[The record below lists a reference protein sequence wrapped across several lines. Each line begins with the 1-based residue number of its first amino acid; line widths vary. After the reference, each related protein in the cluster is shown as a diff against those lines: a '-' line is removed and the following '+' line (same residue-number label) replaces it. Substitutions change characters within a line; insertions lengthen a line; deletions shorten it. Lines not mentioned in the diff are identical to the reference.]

1 MPSSSPPSTASTQ
14 RLSLLG
20 PYTNTKR
27 AGAESGRSLSRYYSA
42 SSGDSAA
49 APSPPAAPVAPPLLC
64 PAVAATTPGATG
76 GTPALPSPAVA
87 ATASAAAAVTPL
99 LLSLAVAV
107 TPPLLSRDTPIETSA
122 AAAVADGAGAAAAAV
137 TPPLLSPDALTK
149 NVTGAAAA
157 GAATA
162 AVTHPL
168 LSPDTPTETAA
179 AAADVTPPLLSP
191 NFLAET
197 VASAAAAVPSQTAPA
212 PPCLTYLNTA
222 LGSGNVQC
230 SAMGSAKAI
239 VTRVRIGVRSVQ
251 SQKKQLD
258 APESKVKES
267 LVEAAASFAAEPAAT
282 AAAVATTAAATIA
295 VAAATGAAATFA
307 AAATASAAA
316 ATAAATAAVATSKW
330 HARLGDDV
338 DLEELDPDLHANP
351 KHRWDISTMMVKE
364 PLASWKGK
372 AVKAAM
378 DEEIRSPI
386 GIGTWEL
393 VERIPGV
400 NIMKS
405 RWVLTTKYRIDETVE
420 REKARLVVKGFMQVY
435 GADYNKTYMPVSS
448 YFMLRI
454 FLSIVAVLDL
464 HLM

>member
-1 MPSSSPPSTASTQ
+1 
-14 RLSLLG
+14 
-20 PYTNTKR
+20 
-27 AGAESGRSLSRYYSA
+27 
-42 SSGDSAA
+42 
-49 APSPPAAPVAPPLLC
+49 
-64 PAVAATTPGATG
+64 
-76 GTPALPSPAVA
+76 
-87 ATASAAAAVTPL
+87 
-99 LLSLAVAV
+99 
-107 TPPLLSRDTPIETSA
+107 
-122 AAAVADGAGAAAAAV
+122 
-137 TPPLLSPDALTK
+137 
-149 NVTGAAAA
+149 
-157 GAATA
+157 
-162 AVTHPL
+162 
-168 LSPDTPTETAA
+168 
-179 AAADVTPPLLSP
+179 
-191 NFLAET
+191 
-197 VASAAAAVPSQTAPA
+197 
-212 PPCLTYLNTA
+212 
-222 LGSGNVQC
+222 
-230 SAMGSAKAI
+230 MGSAKAI

-267 LVEAAASFAAEPAAT
+267 CPVVEAAASFAAEPAAT

-330 HARLGDDV
+330 HARLGVGTSRSGGTSESEVDVDRGAAGRGGAADLGEVGEGGIGREAADRGAMASCATTSSEADLKAVGNQAVDSGADGRGEVGRYADRGPVDDDLLYDYAEDDV